1 VRFFGRSK
9 WDPRA
14 VLDII
19 RLAREWRIDLLHVN
33 GKKAHLLGRIAGLWA
48 HIPTIIHLHFEYR
61 PRPLWLTRWLA
72 RRTTLALAVSERLR
86 EHALRA
92 FKMEPDR
99 ARALYSGSNVNRFRA
114 KGDEVRGAV
123 RAAQG
128 IADAEP
134 VILVPGRITDD
145 PDKGQRV
152 ALRAFAHLREVRP
165 DALMWIAGDGPAR
178 EDCERLARE
187 LGIEDRVRFLGQ
199 RRDLPELLAASDL
212 VMIPSFCNDA
222 FPYTA
227 VEAMCAGRPVVASR
241 DGGLD
246 EMLAGGTRGLL
257 VSPRD
262 AEGFA
267 EASLRLIHDPLF
279 ATGLAKEGSAFA
291 SELTVERHVGAL
303 TRIYEELLGSSS

>member
-1 VRFFGRSK
+1 MKIAFNVWLKFRFRPLVRFTSAFTHSPVR
-9 WDPRA
+9 
-14 VLDII
+14 VLTQSDEL
-19 RLAREWRIDLLHVN
+19 RVT
-33 GKKAHLLGRIAGLWA
+33 
-48 HIPTIIHLHFEYR
+48 IPSPQY
-61 PRPLWLTRWLA
+61 
-72 RRTTLALAVSERLR
+72 
-86 EHALRA
+86 
-92 FKMEPDR
+92 D
-99 ARALYSGSNVNRFRA
+99 
-114 KGDEVRGAV
+114 
-123 RAAQG
+123 Q
-128 IADAEP
+128 
-134 VILVPGRITDD
+134 
-145 PDKGQRV
+145 
-152 ALRAFAHLREVRP
+152 REVRP